1 MSEGGA
7 PPAAAAVAPAG
18 DDAVRPFEVAALD
31 VRGRAIQMGPVLDAI
46 LNRHAYP
53 GPVSKLLGE
62 AIVLAVLLGSSLKFD
77 GKFILQS
84 ETDGPVDMLVVDY
97 RTNGD
102 VRAYARFDAEKVV
115 AAEAMGTA
123 TPGLLLGRGVLA
135 MTVDQGPYTSRY
147 QGVVPLEG
155 VNLEEVAHTY
165 FRQSEQIPTRVRL
178 AVAEMHQR
186 EKGGLTHAW
195 RAGGVLVQFLPS
207 APERVRQRDL
217 PGGDVPEGAVVESE
231 AEDDAWTETQALAG
245 TIGDDELTDP
255 AVPVERL
262 LYRLFHER
270 GVRVFTAQPIHD
282 NCSCS
287 RGRIKAMLE
296 GFSAEEIAEST
307 ENGRISVT
315 CEFCGQKYEFDP
327 AEFASDDLA
336 SPASDEPG
344 AFGEGQ

>member
-1 MSEGGA
+1 MSESDA
-7 PPAAAAVAPAG
+7 PSPLAPAG

-31 VRGRAIQMGPVLDAI
+31 VRGRAIQMGQVLDSI
-46 LNRHAYP
+46 LDRHAYP
-53 GPVSKLLGE
+53 APVSKLLGE

-102 VRAYARFDAEKVV
+102 VRAYARFDAEKV
-115 AAEAMGTA
+115 ATAEAMGAA

-135 MTVDQGPYTSRY
+135 MTVDQGAYTSRY

-155 VNLEEVAHTY
+155 ESLEQVAHTY

-186 EKGGLTHAW
+186 GEAGMTHAW

-207 APERVRQRDL
+207 APERMRQQDL
-217 PGGDVPEGAVVESE
+217 PGGDVPEDAVIEQQ
-231 AEDDAWTETQALAG
+231 AEDDAWTEAQSLAG
-245 TIGDDELTDP
+245 TIADDELTDP

-270 GVRVFTAQPIHD
+270 GVRVFSAQAVHD

-287 RGRIKAMLE
+287 RDRIRGMLRR
-296 GFSAEEIAEST
+296 FTAEEIAEST
-307 ENGRISVT
+307 ENGVVSVT
-315 CEFCGQKYEFDP
+315 CEFCGQKYDFDP
-327 AEFASDDLA
+327 VELTADAPDA
-336 SPASDEPG
+336 DEPG
-344 AFGEGQ
+344 AFGETE

>member
-1 MSEGGA
+1 MSESDA
-7 PPAAAAVAPAG
+7 PSPLAPAG

-31 VRGRAIQMGPVLDAI
+31 VRGRAIQMGPVLDSI

-53 GPVSKLLGE
+53 APVSKLLGE
-62 AIVLAVLLGSSLKFD
+62 AIVLAILLGSSLKFD

-115 AAEAMGTA
+115 TAEAMGTA

-135 MTVDQGPYTSRY
+135 MTVDQGAYTSRY

-155 VNLEEVAHTY
+155 ESLEQVAHTY

-186 EKGGLTHAW
+186 GNDGMTHAW

-207 APERVRQRDL
+207 APERMRQQDL
-217 PGGDVPEGAVVESE
+217 PGGDVPEGAIVDVQ
-231 AEDDAWTETQALAG
+231 AEDDAWTEAQALAG
-245 TIGDDELTDP
+245 TIADDELTDP

-270 GVRVFTAQPIHD
+270 GVRVFPAQAIHD

-287 RGRIKAMLE
+287 RDRIRGMLRR
-296 GFSAEEIAEST
+296 FTAEEIAEST
-307 ENGRISVT
+307 ENGIVSVT
-315 CEFCGQKYEFDP
+315 CEFCSEKYDFDP
-327 AEFASDDLA
+327 AELTAGESEP
-336 SPASDEPG
+336 PASDEPG
-344 AFGEGQ
+344 ALGEKD